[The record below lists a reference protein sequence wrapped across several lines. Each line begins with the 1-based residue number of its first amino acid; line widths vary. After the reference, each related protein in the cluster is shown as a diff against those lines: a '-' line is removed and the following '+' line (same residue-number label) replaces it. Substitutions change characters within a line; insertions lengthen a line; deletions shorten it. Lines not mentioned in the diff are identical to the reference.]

1 MFGKRRAAALWL
13 TDWRVSRRYLRRET
27 RSQLN
32 TAACQCSI
40 YDQNTLYFISKG
52 AIKRY
57 ALEVNKKKKV
67 YMSFN
72 HILEMTVW
80 NILDILLFS
89 VCCVWLVIKI
99 RTQVV
104 SSQAHTNIQI
114 VANVFTC
121 FLFLIFMTFLIWHI
135 RCSRWCLDHFGSHV
149 QKYALVKFRFRTPQ
163 KWKVLHDVGVFVL
176 LTEHI
181 YSSVPLGVR
190 RWGTPCVCAA
200 SCVNLGIP
208 SGACA

>member
-1 MFGKRRAAALWL
+1 MSGKRRAAALWM

-72 HILEMTVW
+72 HILEMTLW

-135 RCSRWCLDHFGSHV
+135 RCSRWCLDHLGRMSKNMLSLNLDFVHHKNGKFSMMSECLFCWLSIYTALSH
-149 QKYALVKFRFRTPQ
+149 LV
-163 KWKVLHDVGVFVL
+163 
-176 LTEHI
+176 
-181 YSSVPLGVR
+181 
-190 RWGTPCVCAA
+190 
-200 SCVNLGIP
+200 
-208 SGACA
+208 